1 MFSASYPSHA
11 ERQVYAQRAHR
22 LRGAVVAGL
31 FRDLARLIS
40 AAAR

>member
-1 MFSASYPSHA
+1 MFSAAYPDHN
-11 ERQVYAQRAHR
+11 ERQIYAQRALR

-31 FRDLARLIS
+31 LRDLARLIS

>member
-1 MFSASYPSHA
+1 MFSAVYPTHD

-31 FRDLARLIS
+31 VLQIARLVS